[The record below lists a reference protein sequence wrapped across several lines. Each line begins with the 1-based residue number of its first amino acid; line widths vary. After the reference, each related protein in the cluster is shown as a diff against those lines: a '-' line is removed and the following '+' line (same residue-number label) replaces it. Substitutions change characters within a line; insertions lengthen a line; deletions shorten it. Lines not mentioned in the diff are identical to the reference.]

1 MVWLKETWFWGRGDV
16 RLAQRKSWVWS
27 PTPYIGKMWC
37 WTPISPCG
45 VGAGESGGQGHLLL
59 HGLRPDSDIVD
70 LAWSLGAE
78 KALPRP
84 GTFVAASLQPAAA
97 SSTLV
102 EESWVNCCC
111 GAKCSLRDITE
122 HLRRG
127 FRMKFTDFGWLIWGK
142 TEVRSQLHCCQQGQ
156 SHWQTGQNCIWQ
168 SNICCL
174 SHMCREGRCF
184 LCLGRQWPSYIKVD
198 LLCLIFPGLSTIIFD
213 TDSK

>member
-1 MVWLKETWFWGRGDV
+1 MVWLKETWLWGGGDV

-27 PTPYIGKMWC
+27 PTPYIDKIWW
-37 WTPISPCG
+37 WTPISPWG

-59 HGLRPDSDIVD
+59 HGLRPARDIVD

-78 KALPRP
+78 KALLRP

-111 GAKCSLRDITE
+111 GAKGSLRGTTE

-127 FRMKFTDFGWLIWGK
+127 FRIKFTDFGWLIWGK

-168 SNICCL
+168 SICCL
-174 SHMCREGRCF
+174 SHMCREGRC
-184 LCLGRQWPSYIKVD
+184 LCLAVT
-198 LLCLIFPGLSTIIFD
+198 LIH
-213 TDSK
+213 